1 MSLCEYE
8 IRMKGRGEPSTREE
22 KVSTREEGRLSCTP
36 CWEPVAAPPPICV
49 EATEALCEW
58 PSLPHLGVTMVS
70 SQKWLRRGDSAEV
83 IPLINDG

>member
-1 MSLCEYE
+1 VGNPPQERKKYQPERKEDCPALPAGSQWL
-8 IRMKGRGEPSTREE
+8 
-22 KVSTREEGRLSCTP
+22 
-36 CWEPVAAPPPICV
+36 PPPICV